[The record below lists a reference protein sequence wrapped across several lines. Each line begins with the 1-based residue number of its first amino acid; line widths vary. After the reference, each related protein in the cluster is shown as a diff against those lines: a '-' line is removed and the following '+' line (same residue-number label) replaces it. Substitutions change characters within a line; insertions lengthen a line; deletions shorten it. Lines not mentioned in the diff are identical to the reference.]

1 MMGLKN
7 KAFLKEFLEEKYIL
21 YSNPK
26 FIVDDPVQIPHRYSK
41 KEDIE
46 IASLLAATLAW
57 GNRKMIIFNL
67 DRLLAKFG
75 ESPYEFVVNF
85 KKKDAERFEDFVHRT
100 FNSNDCIQ
108 FIKVLNAI
116 YKFKGGLEKV
126 FSDGYSKTSSIES
139 AIINYRLIF
148 EKYCSIPHSLK
159 HTPNVSKGSAS
170 KRINLFLRWMIR
182 PTVEG
187 VDFGLWNT
195 IPTSSLMMPL
205 DTHSGRVARSLG
217 LVKRNQSDWKAVV
230 ELTECLK
237 EFDSNDPIKYD
248 YALFGLGI
256 YEKFGL

>member
-1 MMGLKN
+1 MLLKD
-7 KAFLKEFLEEKYIL
+7 KAFLKEFLEEKYRL

-26 FIVDDPVQIPHRYSK
+26 FIVDDPVQIPHRYTK

-46 IASLLAATLAW
+46 IAALFAATLAW
-57 GNRKMIIFNL
+57 GNRKMIIHNL
-67 DRLLAKFG
+67 DRLFAKFG
-75 ESPYEFVVNF
+75 DSPYEFVVNF

-116 YKFKGGLEKV
+116 YKLEGGLEKV
-126 FSDGYSKTSSIES
+126 FTDGYCKTKSIDS
-139 AIINYRLIF
+139 AIENYRLVF
-148 EKYCSIPHSLK
+148 EKYCSYSHAIK
-159 HTPNVSKGSAS
+159 HTPNVSKGSAA
-170 KRINLFLRWMIR
+170 KRINLFLRWMVR
-182 PTVEG
+182 PSTEK
-187 VDFGLWNT
+187 VDFGLWNA

-217 LVKRNQSDWKAVV
+217 LVKRNQNDWKTVV

-237 EFDSNDPIKYD
+237 SFDCIDPIKYD